1 MSYLSARA
9 AIILDTLPQVE
20 HVAADYLDPARQ
32 STLLEYVLDSVWT
45 VADQIYVVFR
55 SEPDLRLIEAISPF
69 GVKVIIHRENNSV
82 VSAVASGL
90 RAIKT
95 DHCFIVS
102 GNVPFIKPNVVH
114 ALFEAARNYDAAIPR
129 WSNGKIEPLTSV
141 YSRKAFLKVATRAAS
156 SHNMPALVDNLYA
169 VRYVGIE
176 EELKPL
182 DPDLYSFMTVEKP
195 EDLQKARAIASMK
208 MKRP

>member
-9 AIILDTLPQVE
+9 AIILDTLPKVE
-20 HVAADYLDPARQ
+20 HVATDYLDPARQ

-55 SEPDLRLIEAISPF
+55 KEPDLKLIEAISPF
-69 GVKVIIHRENNSV
+69 GVKVIIHRENRSV

-90 RAIKT
+90 RATKT
-95 DHCFIVS
+95 EHCFIVS

-141 YSRKAFLKVATRAAS
+141 YSRKAFLKVATRTIS
-156 SHNMPALVDNLYA
+156 DNNMSALVDNLYA

-182 DPDLYSFMTVEKP
+182 DPDLYSFLTVEKP
-195 EDLQKARAIASMK
+195 KDLQKARAIASVK